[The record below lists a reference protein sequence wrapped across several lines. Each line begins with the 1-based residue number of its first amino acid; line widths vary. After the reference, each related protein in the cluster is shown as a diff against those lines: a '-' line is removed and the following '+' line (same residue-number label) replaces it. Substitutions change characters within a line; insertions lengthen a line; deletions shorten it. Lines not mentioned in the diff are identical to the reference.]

1 MPQERVLIVE
11 DSDHI
16 RDVLRTL
23 VLEPRGYEVLSAA
36 RGDEGLRMA
45 LEEQPDLVI
54 LDERMPGM
62 TGVELLEAL
71 QEQSVDIP
79 VIFTTLHGSEDLVV
93 KVFRLGVR
101 DYIIKPFEAHEMERA
116 VERVL
121 TEARLRQERDELL
134 RELQQANERLER
146 QVHEM
151 RILYSIGRSVTSLLD
166 LESVLKRVVEAAVFL
181 TRAEEG
187 LLMLIGEEGKE
198 LMLRAAKN
206 LDEKMA
212 RGLRV
217 PVDDNLAGETI
228 RTGKPVLVC
237 RQETKVAT
245 GYLVQALVYV
255 PVFNSEQEPIGVLGI
270 TNRVTPRS
278 FTTHDVQVLSAL
290 STYAAVALENARL
303 YEALRHQAEELA
315 NAVVQLEE
323 LDRLKNEFIQNVSHE
338 LRSPLALIRGYAD
351 LLRSGELGE
360 LPEEQQEP
368 VEIIARRAR
377 MLGNLVEDIVLILLA
392 EDRSPMMEAV
402 QVDELARAAVKDFRM
417 AADQQGLTLE
427 AEISSEVPLVRGE
440 RTYVRRV
447 LDNLL
452 SNAVKF
458 TPSGGSITIR
468 VYPMEDH
475 VALEV
480 SDTGIGIPD
489 KKQEHIFERF
499 FQVDGSAKRR
509 YGGVGL
515 GLALVKEIVESC
527 GGSVSVES
535 VVDVGST
542 FTVRLPVYK
551 PEGEQTT

>member
-1 MPQERVLIVE
+1 
-11 DSDHI
+11 
-16 RDVLRTL
+16 
-23 VLEPRGYEVLSAA
+23 
-36 RGDEGLRMA
+36 
-45 LEEQPDLVI
+45 
-54 LDERMPGM
+54 
-62 TGVELLEAL
+62 
-71 QEQSVDIP
+71 
-79 VIFTTLHGSEDLVV
+79 
-93 KVFRLGVR
+93 
-101 DYIIKPFEAHEMERA
+101 
-116 VERVL
+116 
-121 TEARLRQERDELL
+121 
-134 RELQQANERLER
+134 
-146 QVHEM
+146 
-151 RILYSIGRSVTSLLD
+151 
-166 LESVLKRVVEAAVFL
+166 
-181 TRAEEG
+181 
-187 LLMLIGEEGKE
+187 
-198 LMLRAAKN
+198 
-206 LDEKMA
+206 MA

>member
-1 MPQERVLIVE
+1 MPEERVLVVE
-11 DSDHI
+11 DSVHI
-16 RDVLRTL
+16 QDVLRNM
-23 VLEPRGYEVLSAA
+23 VLEPGGYEVLLAS
-36 RGDEGLRMA
+36 RGDEGLRIA
-45 LEEQPDLVI
+45 LEEQPDLII

-71 QEQSVDIP
+71 QEECINIP

-101 DYIIKPFEAHEMERA
+101 DYVIKPFEAHEMERA

-121 TEARLRQERDELL
+121 TEARLRQERDRLL
-134 RELQQANERLER
+134 RELQKANERLER

-166 LESVLKRVVEAAVFL
+166 LESVLKRVVEAAVFV

-187 LLMLIGEEGKE
+187 MLMLIGEEGKE

-255 PVFNSEQEPIGVLGI
+255 PVFNSEQEPIGVLGV
-270 TNRVTPRS
+270 TNRLTPRS

-315 NAVVQLEE
+315 DAVVQLEE

-351 LLRSGELGE
+351 LLQSGELGE

-392 EDRSPMMEAV
+392 EARPPLLEAV
-402 QVDELARAAVKDFRM
+402 SADELARAAVKDFRM

-427 AEISSEVPLVRGE
+427 AEIDFEIPPVRGE
-440 RTYVRRV
+440 RTYIRRV

-458 TPSGGSITIR
+458 TPEGGSITLR
-468 VYPMEDH
+468 VYRDGDE
-475 VALEV
+475 VVLEV
-480 SDTGIGIPD
+480 SDTGIGIPE
-489 KKQEHIFERF
+489 KKLENIFDRF

-527 GGSVSVES
+527 EGSVSVES
-535 VVDVGST
+535 EVDVGST
-542 FTVRLPVYK
+542 FTVRLPVYTGESK
-551 PEGEQTT
+551 PPV

>member
-1 MPQERVLIVE
+1 MPEERVLVVE
-11 DSDHI
+11 DSVHI
-16 RDVLRTL
+16 QDVLRNM
-23 VLEPRGYEVLSAA
+23 VLEPGGYEVLLAS
-36 RGDEGLRMA
+36 RGDEGLRIA
-45 LEEQPDLVI
+45 LEEQPDLII

-71 QEQSVDIP
+71 QEECINIP

-101 DYIIKPFEAHEMERA
+101 DYVIKPFEAHEMERA

-121 TEARLRQERDELL
+121 TEARLRQERDRLL
-134 RELQQANERLER
+134 RELQKANERLER

-166 LESVLKRVVEAAVFL
+166 LESVLKRVVEAAVFV

-187 LLMLIGEEGKE
+187 MLMLIGEEGKE

-255 PVFNSEQEPIGVLGI
+255 PVFNSEQEPIGVLGV
-270 TNRVTPRS
+270 TNRLTPRS

-315 NAVVQLEE
+315 DAVVQLEE

-351 LLRSGELGE
+351 LLQSGELGE

-392 EDRSPMMEAV
+392 EARPPLLEAV
-402 QVDELARAAVKDFRM
+402 SADELARAAVKDFRM

-427 AEISSEVPLVRGE
+427 AEIDSEIPPVRGE
-440 RTYVRRV
+440 RTYIRRV

-458 TPSGGSITIR
+458 TPEGGSITLR
-468 VYPMEDH
+468 VYRDGDE
-475 VALEV
+475 VVLEV
-480 SDTGIGIPD
+480 SDTGIGIPE
-489 KKQEHIFERF
+489 KKLENIFDRF

-527 GGSVSVES
+527 EGSVSVES
-535 VVDVGST
+535 EVDVGST
-542 FTVRLPVYK
+542 FTVRLPVYTGESK
-551 PEGEQTT
+551 PPV

>member
-1 MPQERVLIVE
+1 
-11 DSDHI
+11 
-16 RDVLRTL
+16 
-23 VLEPRGYEVLSAA
+23 
-36 RGDEGLRMA
+36 
-45 LEEQPDLVI
+45 
-54 LDERMPGM
+54 
-62 TGVELLEAL
+62 
-71 QEQSVDIP
+71 
-79 VIFTTLHGSEDLVV
+79 
-93 KVFRLGVR
+93 
-101 DYIIKPFEAHEMERA
+101 
-116 VERVL
+116 
-121 TEARLRQERDELL
+121 LL
-134 RELQQANERLER
+134 RELQKANERLER

-206 LDEKMA
+206 VDERTA

-228 RTGKPVLVC
+228 RSGKPVLVC

-255 PVFNSEQEPIGVLGI
+255 PVFNSEQEPIGVLGV

-278 FTTHDVQVLSAL
+278 FTTHDVQVLSAV

-303 YEALRHQAEELA
+303 YEALQHQAEELA
-315 NAVVQLEE
+315 SAVVQLEE

-351 LLRSGELGE
+351 LLKSGELGE

-392 EDRSPMMEAV
+392 EARPPLMESVPM
-402 QVDELARAAVKDFRM
+402 DELTRAAVRDFRM

-427 AEISSEVPLVRGE
+427 AEIEPEIPPVRGE
-440 RTYVRRV
+440 RTYMRRV

-458 TPSGGSITIR
+458 TPPGGSIMIR
-468 VYPMEDH
+468 VYRKETQ

-480 SDTGIGIPD
+480 SDTGIGIPEE
-489 KKQEHIFERF
+489 KLEHIFERF

-527 GGSVSVES
+527 GGSISVES
-535 VVDVGST
+535 EVDVGST
-542 FTVRLPVYK
+542 FMVRLPIYESEMR
-551 PEGEQTT
+551 PTA

>member
-1 MPQERVLIVE
+1 MPEERVLVIE
-11 DSDHI
+11 DSIHI
-16 RDVLRTL
+16 QDVLRTM
-23 VLEPRGYEVLSAA
+23 VLEPKGYEVLSAS
-36 RGDEGLRMA
+36 RGDEGLRIA

-62 TGVELLEAL
+62 TGVEVLQAL
-71 QEQSVDIP
+71 REQQVELP

-101 DYIIKPFEAHEMERA
+101 DYIIKPFEAREMERA

-121 TEARLRQERDELL
+121 TEARLRQERDRLLGEL
-134 RELQQANERLER
+134 RKANERLER

-212 RGLRV
+212 HGLRV

-228 RTGKPVLVC
+228 QTGKPVLVC

-255 PVFNSEQEPIGVLGI
+255 PVFNSEQEPIGVLGV

-278 FTTHDVQVLSAL
+278 FTTHDVQVLSAV

-303 YEALRHQAEELA
+303 YEALWEQAEELA
-315 NAVVQLEE
+315 DAVVQLEE

-351 LLRSGELGE
+351 LLKSGELGE

-392 EDRSPMMEAV
+392 EARPPMMESVAM
-402 QVDELARAAVKDFRM
+402 DELARAAVRDFRM

-427 AEISSEVPLVRGE
+427 ARIDPQVPPVRGE
-440 RTYVRRV
+440 RTYMRRV

-458 TPSGGSITIR
+458 TPSGGSILIQ
-468 VYPMEDH
+468 VYPEGAH

-480 SDTGIGIPD
+480 CDTGIGIPEE
-489 KKQEHIFERF
+489 KLEHIFERF

-527 GGSVSVES
+527 GGSISVES
-535 VVDVGST
+535 EVDVGST
-542 FTVRLPVYK
+542 FTVRLPVY
-551 PEGEQTT
+551 EGEKVQAA